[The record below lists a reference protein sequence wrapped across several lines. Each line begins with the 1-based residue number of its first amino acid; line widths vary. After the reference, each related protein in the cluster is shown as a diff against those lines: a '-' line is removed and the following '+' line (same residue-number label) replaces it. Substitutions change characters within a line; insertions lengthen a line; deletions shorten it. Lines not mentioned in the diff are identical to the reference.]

1 MLCLFDRNVNCT
13 LCKTSSWFWIS
24 YAYCKF
30 EIRGCGDIVH
40 TSSKG
45 ICFRDGCFHVRC
57 VCIRRD
63 EVFYRIVVSTH
74 IRTGIEA
81 YTDGGF
87 CGKLIL
93 LYELILQIRNFVMLP

>member
-1 MLCLFDRNVNCT
+1 MTILFVDRKVLIVPCVKLHLGFGCHT
-13 LCKTSSWFWIS
+13 HTASSRFVVVVIS
-24 YAYCKF
+24 CILHRK
-30 EIRGCGDIVH
+30 VL
-40 TSSKG
+40 
-45 ICFRDGCFHVRC
+45 CFRDGCVHVRC

-87 CGKLIL
+87 CG
-93 LYELILQIRNFVMLP
+93 Y

>member
-1 MLCLFDRNVNCT
+1 MLCLLDRIVNCT
-13 LCKTSSWFWIS
+13 LCKTSSWFWMS

-45 ICFRDGCFHVRC
+45 MCFRDGCVHVRC

-87 CGKLIL
+87 LWLLIL
-93 LYELILQIRNFVMLP
+93 LIT